1 MKNKIIILITT
12 SFLFFFNNY
21 VLGENLY
28 IESKSMDFDKK
39 KQISIFKDKVI
50 FKTEDN
56 KTIKSEYAE
65 YNKKNG
71 LIVL

>member
-56 KTIKSEYAE
+56 KTIKSEYA
-65 YNKKNG
+65 
-71 LIVL
+71 